1 MKTIG
6 MLALG
11 LATVGLAAPAWA
23 TSAKDLVNEALDAHE
38 ARLANVQTVRIAQSM
53 MGMEMTVELEK
64 VTRDGHTTLVN
75 RSTMVGG
82 QKMPSGNG
90 DESWASP
97 FGGKRAVAEH
107 AKLAGKE
114 DVNGTSCHV
123 IEVDDLAA
131 LDLAPPPGPP
141 DQGEIV
147 PERGIFYL
155 GTDDKLLHRMIYH
168 ATATGPD
175 GSKEPMTMTMTFDDY
190 RETEGYL
197 HPWSITMVTEGV
209 MNAMDEDVDRE
220 ELEQGLT
227 ELKAQM
233 GSMPEGMRPMLQSQ
247 IDRLEGMLG
256 GGGME
261 MQVTV
266 TKVEVE
272 G

>member
-1 MKTIG
+1 MKTIT
-6 MLALG
+6 LFAVG
-11 LATVGLAAPAWA
+11 LATLAAAAPVWA
-23 TSAKDLVNEALDAHE
+23 TSAKELVNDALDAHE
-38 ARLANVQTVRIAQSM
+38 ARLANVSTVRITQSM

-64 VTRDGHTTLVN
+64 VTKDGRTTLVN
-75 RSTMVGG
+75 RSMKMGG
-82 QKMPSGNG
+82 REMPNGGG
-90 DESWASP
+90 DESWSTP
-97 FGGKRAVAEH
+97 FGGERAVADH

-123 IEVDDLAA
+123 IEIDDLSA
-131 LDLAPPPGPP
+131 LDIGPPPGPP

-147 PERGIFYL
+147 PESGTFYL
-155 GTDDKLLHRMIYH
+155 GTDDKLLHRMTYH

-175 GSKEPMTMTMTFDDY
+175 GSKSPVTMTMTFDDY
-190 RETEGYL
+190 RETRGYL

-209 MNAMDEDVDRE
+209 MNAMDEDIDRE
-220 ELEQGLT
+220 ELEAGLA

-233 GSMPEGMRPMLQSQ
+233 QNMPEGMRPMLQTQ

-261 MQVTV
+261 MQIVV

-272 G
+272 